1 MINIKLARGISAGA
15 LAALLPACGH
25 LPIAKPAFDAMKEER
40 GGMPTNWIDAEM
52 TGDTSAILADY
63 SVFNDPQL
71 ISYVQEALKNN
82 RTIRSSI
89 ETLRQSELSLQSTR
103 GGLFPQVSAS
113 VGYTDR
119 QTPDNP
125 LDDPEDPTYS
135 SRLGATYSV
144 DIMGDLSASIRS
156 QAAGFRSTQAVTEQT
171 RRQIAAQTV
180 RAYFAVIEQQL
191 QLALERRSFERSQ
204 QTFRIVETRFS
215 AGSIDQGEFVNGQ
228 AQLRG
233 AEDAI
238 LAAENSARASV
249 RALEVILGRFPQNKL
264 AIEGTL
270 PEPPPTPALGLPELT
285 IRSRPNVVAAELRM
299 IQTFANQRRA
309 SMAPWPQL
317 GADLSA
323 IVSSGGTSTDEL
335 FDFDDLALTLGASLA
350 QTIFD
355 GGVVDARVKSANS
368 QVRQALIQYG
378 QTVIDAYAEIVTA
391 VETFKNLES
400 RQRATQ
406 ARYEAQAQVL
416 RLNELKYQEGSVSL
430 FELIQQQDA
439 ADSAESSMIQL
450 RRSRIDQWITLHTAL
465 GGNPTAPTPI
475 NNPKNVAD
483 QGQHD

>member
-1 MINIKLARGISAGA
+1 
-15 LAALLPACGH
+15 
-25 LPIAKPAFDAMKEER
+25 
-40 GGMPTNWIDAEM
+40 
-52 TGDTSAILADY
+52 
-63 SVFNDPQL
+63 
-71 ISYVQEALKNN
+71 
-82 RTIRSSI
+82 
-89 ETLRQSELSLQSTR
+89 
-103 GGLFPQVSAS
+103 
-113 VGYTDR
+113 VGYNRSETPNDDLDIELGDR
-119 QTPDNP
+119 
-125 LDDPEDPTYS
+125 YS
-135 SRLGATYSV
+135 SRLSVTYDV

-233 AEDAI
+233 AEDSI

-299 IQTFANQRRA
+299 IQTFAAQRRS

-323 IVSSGGTSTDEL
+323 VVSSGSDSPSDL
-335 FDFDDLALTLGASLA
+335 FNMDDLALNLGATLA

-355 GGVVDARVKSANS
+355 GGVIDARVKTADS

-416 RLNELKYQEGSVSL
+416 RLNDLKYQEGSVSL
-430 FELIQQQDA
+430 FELIQQQEA
-439 ADSAESSMIQL
+439 ADNAESTMINL
-450 RRSRIDQWITLHTAL
+450 RRSRLDQWITLHTAL

-483 QGQHD
+483 EGRHD